1 MSPAVSGC
9 ECCVDTIPASTTG
22 LVAMGQRNCL
32 NVGSDCFG
40 VSSLIS
46 RSIFSVASLGDALI
60 VECPDELLLLVRL
73 LKSKTLLSFERG
85 LLFDDGVGF
94 LVRLAEALLSVSFS
108 LIGVDNRLPSSA
120 VSRTP
125 DGEICDCATRVSE
138 ETGSGG
144 EAEPI

>member
-1 MSPAVSGC
+1 M
-9 ECCVDTIPASTTG
+9 I
-22 LVAMGQRNCL
+22 
-32 NVGSDCFG
+32 
-40 VSSLIS
+40 
-46 RSIFSVASLGDALI
+46 
-60 VECPDELLLLVRL
+60 
-73 LKSKTLLSFERG
+73 
-85 LLFDDGVGF
+85 GVGF